1 VEGQVVFK
9 VTLELVADN
18 NSDRDSNNCDDSV
31 AVRVR
36 TKVSLY
42 LRNNINKLVIV

>member
-1 VEGQVVFK
+1 MFK

-18 NSDRDSNNCDDSV
+18 NSDKDADNCDDSV
-31 AVRVR
+31 AVRGR

-42 LRNNINKLVIV
+42 LRNIVNKLVTV

>member
-1 VEGQVVFK
+1 MFE

-18 NSDRDSNNCDDSV
+18 NSDTDANNCDDSV

-36 TKVSLY
+36 TKVTLY
-42 LRNNINKLVIV
+42 LRNKVNKLVTV